1 VAALHH
7 VEVTHD
13 PRLREIDCG
22 DWTGRSRAEIE
33 AFDADGLR
41 NWATTPSRMRMPN
54 GETLAEA
61 HQRAMAFFAERMPA
75 HAGQTIAL
83 ITHGAI
89 GQAILV
95 TAMGRSLDDLWL
107 KERLDNCQISRL
119 EWTAQAGLH
128 LIELSDVRHLADV
141 GTLRLWRTT
150 DVEPEPDADVA

>member
-1 VAALHH
+1 
-7 VEVTHD
+7 
-13 PRLREIDCG
+13 
-22 DWTGRSRAEIE
+22 
-33 AFDADGLR
+33 
-41 NWATTPSRMRMPN
+41 
-54 GETLAEA
+54 
-61 HQRAMAFFAERMPA
+61 MPA

-95 TAMGRSLDDLWL
+95 TAMGGSLEDLWL

-119 EWTAQAGLH
+119 EWTDQAGLQ

-150 DVEPEPDADVA
+150 DVEPEPDVDVA